1 MKKKLLMLG
10 ALTMLTS
17 AFNAQSSV
25 VYVGDGGKF
34 FVSGKA
40 LVYSGGN
47 WKVNSERE
55 KTVENK
61 GNIIIVGDYKKGART
76 NAAQDGKEFVN
87 VYTDVNDYGQVKL
100 LRAIGDSDARMTVQR
115 PALSSNYFGASAG
128 ISFPYKDN
136 VKYLMKSFGLE
147 EAAFR
152 GDCAVGVD
160 CGNRYKMNLTK
171 WNNNKTHHDAVPSAE
186 NFKPGD
192 HYNLN
197 LREPNMQA
205 VMTGIISYKG
215 TPDGRVYSQDA
226 LDRTIHGL
234 DNATFNN
241 LTYDQWKKRLNPYAE
256 SYESY
261 IGYVNTTSKI
271 FGKNVFRFGNPYT
284 SNLDLSAVDGTDA
297 WLKILNVGEHN
308 IKQAYD
314 AQLIRNFSVSKTMP
328 DHDYSWGNVAGS
340 VNDNGKFY
348 TAKYDGTQWVG
359 SAEALLIRPMEAFYL
374 SFPTLNTRN
383 LRSTILKLKVN
394 FTDNHKTFD
403 YAPSAK
409 NASNPLLTASVF
421 NFDNNPTGL
430 GMMLAKDISYNNIQT
445 TNFSQLEIVL
455 SKENAVQASPVYIVG
470 TNYYKESGTA
480 ANTTEKVYVYGV
492 KDGAIAYES
501 KKQFNEFNS
510 ETYVGKPLGL
520 GFNNLEEGKTYQ
532 LRLSLYEGSI
542 FNKVDALKNGAF
554 YLKDNVTNKVTL
566 VNPKDVITFV
576 ADANADKRFE
586 FYWKQAPQIANK
598 PAEVKVEEPV
608 VNTTTATQS
617 TVIYKEGGLNKVRF
631 ENISNVAKVEV
642 FSIAGRLVSSKE
654 GVSTHTDY
662 TLNLGTE
669 GMYMVRVVYQNG
681 EVRTLKVVNN

>member
-1 MKKKLLMLG
+1 MLG

-61 GNIIIVGDYKKGART
+61 GNVIIVGDYKKGAT
-76 NAAQDGKEFVN
+76 ANAAQDGKEFVN
-87 VYTDVNDYGQVKL
+87 VYTAGNDYGQVKF
-100 LRAIGDSDARMTVQR
+100 LRTPGTSDARMTVER
-115 PALSSNYFGASAG
+115 PAASSGYDDSWFP
-128 ISFPYKDN
+128 ISLPYKDN
-136 VKYLMKSFGLE
+136 ADYLMKSFGLE
-147 EAAFR
+147 LSAFSD
-152 GDCAVGVD
+152 GA
-160 CGNRYKMNLTK
+160 RYTSTILK
-171 WNNNKTHHDAVPSAE
+171 WNNNTIALDPVAKASQLT
-186 NFKPGD
+186 PGD
-192 HYNLN
+192 YYNLN
-197 LREPNMQA
+197 MVGAPNVRAKMENN
-205 VMTGIISYKG
+205 IPYKG
-215 TPDGRVYSQDA
+215 TPNGTVYTQRAEGRS
-226 LDRTIHGL
+226 IHGL
-234 DNATFNN
+234 STQQFSDLGYN
-241 LTYDQWKKRLNPYAE
+241 DWKLRLNRHQE
-256 SYESY
+256 TYESY
-261 IGYVNTTSKI
+261 MGRANSTSKVLN
-271 FGKNVFRFGNPYT
+271 KNIFRFGNPYT
-284 SNLDLSAVDGTDA
+284 SNLDLSEFDGANA
-297 WLKILNVGEHN
+297 WVKILNKGGHT

-314 AQLIRNFSVSKTMP
+314 AQLIKDFSVTKRM
-328 DHDYSWGNVAGS
+328 DDYNTQWGLDIEGS
-340 VNDNGKFY
+340 ITTSRKYY
-348 TAKYDGTQWVG
+348 TAKFDGQRWTG
-359 SAEALLIRPMEAFYL
+359 NAEALLIRPTETFNL
-374 SFPTLNTRN
+374 NFPVINPTAVGSRVLN
-383 LRSTILKLKVN
+383 IEVN
-394 FTDNHKTFD
+394 FTDAHKTFE
-403 YAPSAK
+403 YTPSAK
-409 NASNPLLTASVF
+409 NTTSPGLIASVF
-421 NFDNNPTGL
+421 NFDNNPTGI
-430 GMMLAKDISYNNIQT
+430 GTMLAKDISYNNIQT
-445 TNFSQLEIVL
+445 TNFYQLEVIL
-455 SKENAVQASPVYIVG
+455 SKNNTVQSSPAYIVG
-470 TNYYKESGTA
+470 ANYYKESG
-480 ANTTEKVYVYGV
+480 ANASSNDKVFVYGV
-492 KDGAIAYES
+492 KDGAVAYNS
-501 KKQFNEFNS
+501 KKEFNEFNS
-510 ETYVGKPLGL
+510 DTYVGKPLGL
-520 GFNNLEEGKTYQ
+520 GFNNLENGQTYQ
-532 LRLSLYEGSI
+532 LQLALYEGSI

-608 VNTTTATQS
+608 VNTTTAAQS